1 MAYDLNNKIHIHQL
15 FLYKENDARNVELVD
30 FSPFLTGLFIFL
42 YRHVCLKINILTLSD
57 KLENKN
63 ARF

>member
-15 FLYKENDARNVELVD
+15 FLFKANDAMNVELVD

-42 YRHVCLKINILTLSD
+42 YRHVCLKINVLILND
-57 KLENKN
+57 KHENKN
-63 ARF
+63 AQF